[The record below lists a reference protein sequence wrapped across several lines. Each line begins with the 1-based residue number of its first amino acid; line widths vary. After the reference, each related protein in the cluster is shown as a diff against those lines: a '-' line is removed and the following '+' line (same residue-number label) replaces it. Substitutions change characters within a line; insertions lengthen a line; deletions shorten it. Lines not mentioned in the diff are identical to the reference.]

1 MSKKI
6 KEKKPREPRQSIL
19 RVLRNNIV
27 IFGKVCKYAPE
38 LVILAFL
45 EEGVLQGV
53 HNSIYAV
60 FTLHLFNSLD
70 LGEPFSKI
78 ALIIGLM
85 SLWYLIFNVLDR
97 SWHRVI
103 KPNLHHKLNN
113 GIHKELFRKTSEID
127 VACYD
132 DPEFY
137 NDFVWAMDEAS
148 SRSIKILEDLTRM
161 TARFLELITVLGTL
175 AAAKLDTVI
184 IVVCCAVGVVNCIVN
199 HYGNKIS
206 YASQKERKSLYRKQ
220 SYINRVYHLPDY
232 AKEIRISRADDLL
245 IREAD
250 ENSAKKVKVSKK
262 YGIKYFFIY
271 GIFYNV
277 LMEAV
282 SLGITFYMF
291 LRLLDGAMLV
301 GVFAASTG
309 LIWRVRWNISDFVQ
323 RLAKFH
329 EHSLFLEKYY
339 GFLEYKPKVVSGE
352 KDVPEFESLEL
363 KDVSFTYDF
372 SDKPKYQWH
381 KADHKKPKSE
391 GSGSADALKN
401 VDLKIEKGEK
411 IAIVG
416 YNGAGKTTL
425 IKLLM
430 RLYDP
435 TVGEV
440 LYNGISAKDYDISAY
455 RAKIGCVFQ
464 DFKIFSSTIAENVMA
479 GDYDDAT
486 DAENVSSSLEAAG
499 FTEKLSSLEKGTQT
513 MLTREFDK
521 KGTNL
526 SGGESQKVAIARV
539 FARPYELW
547 IMDEPSS
554 ALDPVAEYELNQ
566 SILKYAEGKTVI
578 FISHRLSTTRMADR
592 IYMFDS
598 GKLCEVG
605 SHDELMERN
614 GKYAEMFNL
623 QAEKY
628 VCG

>member
-1 MSKKI
+1 MSKKT
-6 KEKKPREPRQSIL
+6 KEKKPREPRQSL
-19 RVLRNNIV
+19 GRVMRNNLHL
-27 IFGKVCKYAPE
+27 FGKVWRFAPE

-45 EEGVLQGV
+45 EEGVLQGI

-70 LGEPFSKI
+70 LGEPFSRI

-85 SLWYLIFNVLDR
+85 AAWYALFFVIDR

-103 KPNLHHKLNN
+103 KPNLHHKLNQ
-113 GIHKELFRKTSEID
+113 GIHTELFRKTRQID

-148 SRSIKILEDLTRM
+148 SRAIKILEDLTRM
-161 TARFLELITVLGTL
+161 LSRLMALVTLLGTL
-175 AAAKLDTVI
+175 AAAKLDAVI
-184 IVVCCAVGVVNCIVN
+184 IIVCCAVGVINCVVN
-199 HYGNKIS
+199 HFGNKTY
-206 YASQKERKSLYRKQ
+206 YAQEKERKPLSRKQ

-232 AKEIRISRADDLL
+232 AKEIRISRADELL
-245 IREAD
+245 LREAD
-250 ENSAKKVKVSKK
+250 ENSEKKVKVAKK
-262 YGIKYFFIY
+262 YGLKYFFIY

-282 SLGITFYMF
+282 GLGIIFYMF

-301 GVFAASTG
+301 GVFAASTS
-309 LIWRVRWNISDFVQ
+309 LIWRVRWNISDFVE
-323 RLAKFH
+323 RVAKFP

-339 GFLEYKPKVVSGE
+339 GFLSYEPKLKSGE
-352 KDVPEFESLEL
+352 NEVPEFESLEL
-363 KDVSFTYDF
+363 KNVSFTYDF

-381 KADHKKPKSE
+381 KSDHKKPKNE
-391 GSGSADALKN
+391 NSGSADALKGI
-401 VDLKIEKGEK
+401 DLKIEKGEK

-440 LYNGISAKDYDISAY
+440 LYNGVSAKEYDVTAY

-464 DFKIFSSTIAENVMA
+464 DYKIFSSTVAENVMSGA
-479 GDYDDAT
+479 YNDET
-486 DAENVSSSLEAAG
+486 DAENVAQSLEAAG
-499 FTEKLSSLEKGTQT
+499 FTEKLSSLELGTQT

-566 SILKYAEGKTVI
+566 SILRYAEGKTVI

-598 GKLCEVG
+598 GRLCEVG
-605 SHDELMERN
+605 SHDELMAKD

-628 VCG
+628 VNC

>member
-1 MSKKI
+1 MSKKT
-6 KEKKPREPRQSIL
+6 KEPKQSL
-19 RVLRNNIV
+19 WRVLRNNFV
-27 IFGKVCKYAPE
+27 IFGKVCKYAPD

-45 EEGVLQGV
+45 EEGVLQGI

-70 LGEPFSKI
+70 LGEPFGKI
-78 ALIIGLM
+78 AMIIGLM
-85 SLWYLIFNVLDR
+85 SLWYLVFNILDR

-103 KPNLHHKLNN
+103 KPNLHHKLNQ
-113 GIHKELFRKTSEID
+113 GIHTELFRKTREID

-148 SRSIKILEDLTRM
+148 SRAIKILEDLTRM
-161 TARFLELITVLGTL
+161 VARLMALITILGTL
-175 AAAKLDTVI
+175 VAAELDTVI
-184 IVVCCAVGVVNCIVN
+184 IIICFAVGVVNCIVN
-199 HYGNKIS
+199 HFGNKTY
-206 YASQKERKSLYRKQ
+206 YAQEKERKPLSRKQ

-250 ENSAKKVKVSKK
+250 ENSEKKVKVAKK
-262 YGIKYFFIY
+262 YGIRYFFIY

-301 GVFAASTG
+301 GVFAASTS
-309 LIWRVRWNISDFVQ
+309 LIWRVRWNISDFIE
-323 RLAKFH
+323 RLAKFP

-339 GFLEYKPKVVSGE
+339 GFLSYKPKVVSGKNE
-352 KDVPEFESLEL
+352 VPEFKSLEL
-363 KDVSFTYDF
+363 KNVSFTYDF

-381 KADHKKPKSE
+381 KADHKKPKGE
-391 GSGSADALKN
+391 GGNADALRG

-435 TVGEV
+435 TSGEV
-440 LYNGISAKDYDISAY
+440 LYNGMSAKDYDISAY

-479 GDYDDAT
+479 GDYDDVA

-499 FTEKLSSLEKGTQT
+499 FTDKLNSLEKGTQT

-605 SHDELMERN
+605 SHDELMAMN

>member
-6 KEKKPREPRQSIL
+6 KEKKPREPKQSFS
-19 RVLRNNIV
+19 RVLRNNLV
-27 IFGKVCKYAPE
+27 IFGKVCRYAPD
-38 LVILAFL
+38 LVIASFL
-45 EEGVLQGV
+45 EEGVLQGI
-53 HNSIYAV
+53 HNSIYSV
-60 FTLHLFNSLD
+60 FTLYLFNALD

-78 ALIIGLM
+78 AKLIGLM
-85 SLWYLIFNVLDR
+85 ALWYAFFFTVSR
-97 SWHRVI
+97 TYHRVI

-113 GIHKELFRKTSEID
+113 AIHTELFRKTCEID

-148 SRSIKILEDLTRM
+148 SRSIKILDDLNRI
-161 TARFLELITVLGTL
+161 AKQIISLITVLGTL
-175 AAAKLDTVI
+175 IAAKLDTVI
-184 IVVCCAVGVVNCIVN
+184 IVVILLMGVLSCVVN
-199 HYGNKIS
+199 HFGNKTY
-206 YASQKERKSLYRKQ
+206 YAQEKERKPLSRKQ

-245 IREAD
+245 TREAD
-250 ENSAKKVKVSKK
+250 ENSAEKVKVAKK
-262 YGIKYFFIY
+262 YGLRYFFIY

-277 LMEAV
+277 LLKAV
-282 SLGITFYMF
+282 RLGIIFYMF

-301 GVFAASTG
+301 GVFAASVG
-309 LIWRVRWNISDFVQ
+309 LIWRVRWYISDFVE
-323 RLAKFH
+323 RLAKFP

-339 GFLEYKPKVVSGE
+339 GFLAYEPKVVSGKNE
-352 KDVPEFESLEL
+352 VPEFESLEL
-363 KDVSFTYDF
+363 KNVSFTYDF
-372 SDKPKYQWH
+372 SDNPKYQWH
-381 KADHKKPKSE
+381 KSDHKKPKSE
-391 GSGSADALKN
+391 SSGSADALRE
-401 VDLKIEKGEK
+401 VDLKIKKGEK

-440 LYNGISAKDYDISAY
+440 LYNGKSAKEYDISAY

-479 GDYDDAT
+479 GDYNDGA
-486 DAENVSSSLEAAG
+486 DAENVSRSLEAAG
-499 FTEKLSSLEKGTQT
+499 FTDKLNSLENGTQT

-605 SHDELMERN
+605 SHEELMERN

-628 VCG
+628 VNG

>member
-1 MSKKI
+1 MSKKT
-6 KEKKPREPRQSIL
+6 KEPKQSL
-19 RVLRNNIV
+19 RRVLKNNFT
-27 IFGKVCKYAPE
+27 IFGKVCKYAPD

-70 LGEPFSKI
+70 LGEPFGKI

-85 SLWYLIFNVLDR
+85 SLWYLVFNILDR
-97 SWHRVI
+97 GWHRVV
-103 KPNLHHKLNN
+103 KPNLHHKLNQ
-113 GIHKELFRKTSEID
+113 GIHTELFRKTREID

-148 SRSIKILEDLTRM
+148 SRAIKILEDLTRM
-161 TARFLELITVLGTL
+161 TARLMALITILGTL
-175 AAAKLDTVI
+175 AAAKLDAIII
-184 IVVCCAVGVVNCIVN
+184 IVCCGVGVVNCIVN
-199 HYGNKIS
+199 HFGNKTY
-206 YASQKERKSLYRKQ
+206 YAEEKERKPLSRKQ

-250 ENSAKKVKVSKK
+250 ENSKEKVKNAKK
-262 YGIKYFFIY
+262 YGLKYFFIY

-277 LMEAV
+277 LMEAT

-301 GVFAASTG
+301 GVFAASTS
-309 LIWRVRWNISDFVQ
+309 LVWRVRWNIQDFVAKI
-323 RLAKFH
+323 AKFP

-339 GFLEYKPKVVSGE
+339 GFLSYKPKVVSG
-352 KDVPEFESLEL
+352 KNDVPEFESLEL
-363 KDVSFTYDF
+363 KNVSFTYDF

-499 FTEKLSSLEKGTQT
+499 FTDKLNSLENGTGT

-605 SHDELMERN
+605 SHDELMARN

>member
-1 MSKKI
+1 MSKKP
-6 KEKKPREPRQSIL
+6 KEKRQSLGRIL
-19 RVLRNNIV
+19 HNNLVL
-27 IFGKVCKYAPE
+27 FGKVCRYAPD
-38 LVILAFL
+38 LVLGAFF
-45 EEGVLQGV
+45 EEGVLQGI

-60 FTLHLFNSLD
+60 FTLYLFNSLD
-70 LGEPFSKI
+70 LGESLGTVAK
-78 ALIIGLM
+78 IIGLM
-85 SLWYLIFNVLDR
+85 ALWYAVFFIIDR
-97 SWHRVI
+97 SWHRVL
-103 KPNLHHKLNN
+103 KPNLHHKLNRA
-113 GIHKELFRKTSEID
+113 IHTELFRKTREID

-148 SRSIKILEDLTRM
+148 SRSIKILEDLTRLV
-161 TARFLELITVLGTL
+161 ARLISLITILGTL
-175 AAAKLDTVI
+175 IAAKLDAVI
-184 IVVCCAVGVVNCIVN
+184 IVIVCSIGVISCIVN
-199 HYGNKIS
+199 HFGNKTS
-206 YASQKERKSLYRKQ
+206 YAQEKERKPLSRKQ
-220 SYINRVYHLPDY
+220 NYINRVYHLPDY
-232 AKEIRISRADDLL
+232 AKELRISRADELL
-245 IREAD
+245 LREAD
-250 ENSAKKVKVSKK
+250 ENSEKKVKVAKK
-262 YGIKYFFIY
+262 YGIRYFFIY

-282 SLGITFYMF
+282 SLGIIFYMF
-291 LRLLDGAMLV
+291 TRLLDGAMLV

-309 LIWRVRWNISDFVQ
+309 LIWRVRWNISDFVE
-323 RLAKFH
+323 RLAKFP

-339 GFLEYKPKVVSGE
+339 GFLSYEPKVVSGNSE
-352 KDVPEFESLEL
+352 VPEFESLEL
-363 KDVSFTYDF
+363 KNVSFTYDF
-372 SDKPKYQWH
+372 SDKPKYEWH
-381 KADHKKPKSE
+381 KSDHKKPKNE
-391 GSGSADALKN
+391 NSGSADALRG

-440 LYNGISAKDYDISAY
+440 LYNGKNAKEYDVAAY
-455 RAKIGCVFQ
+455 REKIGCVFQ
-464 DFKIFSSTIAENVMA
+464 DFKIFSSTVAENVMS
-479 GDYDDAT
+479 GDYNDET
-486 DAENVSSSLEAAG
+486 DGETVSRALEAAG
-499 FTEKLSSLEKGTQT
+499 FTEKLNSLEKGTQT
-513 MLTREFDK
+513 MLTREIDK

-554 ALDPVAEYELNQ
+554 ALDPVAEYELNR
-566 SILKYAEGKTVI
+566 SILRYAEGKTVI

-605 SHDELMERN
+605 SHDELMSRD
-614 GKYAEMFNL
+614 GKYAEMFNI

-628 VCG
+628 VTEN

>member
-1 MSKKI
+1 MSKKA
-6 KEKKPREPRQSIL
+6 KEKKPREPRQSLSRI
-19 RVLRNNIV
+19 LRNNLV
-27 IFGKVCKYAPE
+27 IFGKVAKSAPE
-38 LVILAFL
+38 YVVACFL
-45 EEGVLQGV
+45 EEGVLNGI
-53 HNSIYAV
+53 NNAIYAV
-60 FTLHLFNSLD
+60 FTLNLFNALD
-70 LGEPFSKI
+70 SGAAFPEV
-78 ALIIGLM
+78 AAIIGYM
-85 SLWYLIFNVLDR
+85 ALWYLFYYAVDKTYMHVLR
-97 SWHRVI
+97 SI
-103 KPNLHHKLNN
+103 LNQKLNYA
-113 GIHKELFRKTSEID
+113 IHTELFAKTKTID

-148 SRSIKILEDLTRM
+148 SRAIQILQNVNK
-161 TARFLELITVLGTL
+161 LICRIISFITIIGTL
-175 AAAKLDTVI
+175 MAANIDFVVI
-184 IVVCCAVGVVNCIVN
+184 AVVCLIGVIGCVVNYI
-199 HYGNKIS
+199 GNKVGYAREKEIKPIS
-206 YASQKERKSLYRKQ
+206 RKNN
-220 SYINRVYHLPDY
+220 YINRIYHLSDY
-232 AKEIRISRADDLL
+232 AKEIRLSRADDLL
-245 IREAD
+245 IREAN
-250 ENSAKKVKVSKK
+250 ENMVKNTAVVKK

-282 SLGITFYMF
+282 SLGIIFYMF
-291 LRLLDGAMLV
+291 LCLLNGTVLA
-301 GVFAASTG
+301 GVFAASIS
-309 LIWRVRWNISDFVQ
+309 LIWRVRFNMTDFVE
-323 RLAKFH
+323 RLAKFP

-339 GFLEYKPKVVSGE
+339 GFLAYEPKVVSGKNE
-352 KDVPEFESLEL
+352 VPEFESLEL

-381 KADHKKPKSE
+381 KSDHKKPKSE
-391 GSGSADALKN
+391 NSGSADALRGI
-401 VDLKIEKGEK
+401 DLKIAKGEK

-435 TVGEV
+435 TAGEV
-440 LYNGISAKDYDISAY
+440 LYNGRSAKDYDISGY

-479 GDYDDAT
+479 GDYNDST
-486 DAENVSSSLEAAG
+486 DAETVARSLDAAG
-499 FTEKLSSLEKGTQT
+499 FNDKLSSLEKGTQT

-605 SHDELMERN
+605 SHDELMERG

-628 VCG
+628 VSD

>member
-1 MSKKI
+1 MSKKV
-6 KEKKPREPRQSIL
+6 KEKKPREPRQSL
-19 RVLRNNIV
+19 SRVLRNNIV

-85 SLWYLIFNVLDR
+85 SAWYLVFNILDR

-103 KPNLHHKLNN
+103 KPNLHHKLNQ
-113 GIHKELFRKTSEID
+113 GIHTELFRKTREID

-148 SRSIKILEDLTRM
+148 SRAIKILEDLTRM
-161 TARFLELITVLGTL
+161 TARLMALVTILGTL
-175 AAAKLDTVI
+175 VAAKLDTVI
-184 IVVCCAVGVVNCIVN
+184 IIVCCAIGVVNCVVN

-206 YASQKERKSLYRKQ
+206 YAAQKERKPLYRKQ

-232 AKEIRISRADDLL
+232 AKEMRISRADDLL
-245 IREAD
+245 TREAD
-250 ENSAKKVKVSKK
+250 ENSEKKVKSFKK

-291 LRLLDGAMLV
+291 IRLLDGAMLV
-301 GVFAASTG
+301 GVFAASTS
-309 LIWRVRWNISDFVQ
+309 LIWRVRWNISDFVA

-339 GFLEYKPKVVSGE
+339 GFLSYKPKVVSGKNE
-352 KDVPEFESLEL
+352 VPEFESLEL
-363 KDVSFTYDF
+363 RNVSFTYDF

-381 KADHKKPKSE
+381 KSDHKKPQGE
-391 GSGSADALKN
+391 GGSADALRE

-440 LYNGISAKDYDISAY
+440 LYNGKSAKDYDISAY

-486 DAENVSSSLEAAG
+486 DAEKVSDSLEAAG
-499 FTEKLSSLEKGTQT
+499 FNDKLNSLSDGTQT

-605 SHDELMERN
+605 SHDELIEKN
-614 GKYAEMFNL
+614 GKYAEMFKL